1 MNAITVSQL
10 NRYVKSLLDGDG
22 NLRDVLVIGEI
33 SNFTNHYQSGH
44 LYMTLKDEGSAVK
57 AVMFRSQA
65 VHLRFRPENG
75 MKIIARVRVSLYEKD
90 GSFQVYIEEMQP
102 DGVGALQVAF
112 EQLKKRLEAEGLF
125 DAARKQPLP
134 AFPLRVGVITSPTG
148 AAVRDILNVLG
159 RRFPMATVV
168 MAPVLVQGEGA
179 PAELCRALIRF
190 ERMKADKH
198 PDTPDVIIIGRGG
211 GSLEELWAFNNEELA
226 RTIAAVT
233 IPVISA
239 VGHETDFTI
248 CDFVADLRAPTP
260 SAAAELAVPE
270 QEELQRRAE
279 QLHARLSAAMGN
291 TFAQKRQRLESVS
304 RHRCLAEPLYYVEE
318 RAMRLDLLTRTFQA
332 ASRRNLDGYGK
343 KLAVLAGKLDAMSP
357 LRVLSRGYAVV
368 LKENTAVISAAD
380 VQSGDRLSVLVN
392 DGTIQCLVE
401 ETEVREK

>member
-1 MNAITVSQL
+1 MNAVTISQL

-22 NLRDVLVIGEI
+22 KLRDILVIGEI

-65 VHLRFRPENG
+65 AHLRFRPENG
-75 MKIIARVRVSLYEKD
+75 MKVIARVRVSLYEKD
-90 GSFQVYIEEMQP
+90 GAFQVYIEEMQP

-125 DAARKQPLP
+125 DPARKQPIP

-148 AAVRDILNVLG
+148 AAVRDVLNVLG

-168 MAPVLVQGEGA
+168 LSPVLVQGEGA
-179 PAELCRALIRF
+179 PADLCCALIRF

-226 RTIAAVT
+226 RTIANMT

-260 SAAAELAVPE
+260 SAAAELAVPD
-270 QEELQRRAE
+270 QEELRQRKE
-279 QLHARLSAAMGN
+279 QLFSRLCAAAGN
-291 TFAQKRQRLESVS
+291 TLAQKKQCLYSVA
-304 RHRCLAEPLYYVEE
+304 RRRCLAEPMYYVEE

-343 KLAVLAGKLDAMSP
+343 RLAVLAGKLDAMSP
-357 LRVLSRGYAVV
+357 LRVLSRGYAVA
-368 LKENTAVISAAD
+368 LKENTAVISTAT
-380 VQSGDRLSVLVN
+380 VQPGDRLSVLVN
-392 DGTIQCLVE
+392 DGTIHCLVDGIKAKE
-401 ETEVREK
+401 